1 MKHSRIACMVV
12 ALVLSMASAALA
24 EAPKAAANAQ
34 PAVNQSDLTTVLEA
48 HEHNIWAALKNK
60 DATAMAALVEPGA
73 WAVDPSGIRSVD
85 DFMKMM
91 GDYEV
96 RSYEMHN
103 VQSKMLTKD
112 VYVLT
117 FQTTIDASLKGQP
130 MPAGPW
136 YCSTVYAK
144 RTKGWVPVFHQET
157 LGTPPSTNTAGT
169 QH

>member
-1 MKHSRIACMVV
+1 MKHSRLASIAVG
-12 ALVLSMASAALA
+12 LVLSVASAALA
-24 EAPKAAANAQ
+24 DSPKVTAKYE
-34 PAVNQSDLTTVLEA
+34 PAVTTNDLTAVLEA
-48 HEHNIWAALKNK
+48 HEHNIWAALKKK
-60 DATAMAALVEPGA
+60 DVEAMAGLVEPGA
-73 WAVDPSGIRSVD
+73 WAINSSGISSVD
-85 DFMKMM
+85 DFIKIM

-96 RSYEMHN
+96 RSYEMKN

-117 FQTTIDASLKGQP
+117 FQTTVDASLKGQP
-130 MPAGPW
+130 MPSGPW

-157 LGTPPSTNTAGT
+157 LGTATATAAGT

>member
-1 MKHSRIACMVV
+1 MKHSRLACVVVCLGLSIA
-12 ALVLSMASAALA
+12 SSALA
-24 EAPKAAANAQ
+24 QSTTGAAKDQ
-34 PAVNQSDLTTVLEA
+34 PAISKSDLTAVLEA
-48 HEHNIWAALKNK
+48 HEHNIWAALKKK
-60 DATAMAALVEPGA
+60 DVAAMSALVEPGA
-73 WAVDPSGIRSVD
+73 WAVDPAGIESVD
-85 DFMKMM
+85 DFIKMM
-91 GDYEV
+91 GDYDV
-96 RSYEMHN
+96 RSYQMEN

-157 LGTPPSTNTAGT
+157 LGTSTANVAGSA
-169 QH
+169 H